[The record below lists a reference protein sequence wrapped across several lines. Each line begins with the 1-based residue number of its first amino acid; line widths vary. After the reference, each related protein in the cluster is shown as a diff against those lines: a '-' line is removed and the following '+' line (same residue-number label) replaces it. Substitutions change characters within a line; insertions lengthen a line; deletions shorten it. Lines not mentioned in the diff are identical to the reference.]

1 MIVAELRQTFP
12 LRILLKISRLPRST
26 FYYHLKASCT
36 DKHRADK
43 QAIMEVFERN
53 DSRYG
58 YRRITLELHK
68 NGIIINHKTVLK
80 LMKSLSIRGKQ
91 CKNGQYHSYKGEVGK
106 VAKNILNRDFTASKP
121 FEKLTTD
128 VTQFKVCN
136 DKVYL
141 SPVMD
146 LYNREIVA
154 YSVSLSPD
162 LAQIREMLQGLTEK
176 LPEGATPI
184 FHSDQGW
191 QYQHAEYQM
200 YLKEHNIIQS
210 MSRKGNCMDNGAMEN
225 FFGRLKVEMFYGE
238 KFETVEEFV
247 HRLKEYIDYWN
258 NERISLKLKG
268 MSPIQ
273 YRTHFH
279 TF

>member
-91 CKNGQYHSYKGEVGK
+91 CKNGQ
-106 VAKNILNRDFTASKP
+106 N
-121 FEKLTTD
+121 
-128 VTQFKVCN
+128 
-136 DKVYL
+136 
-141 SPVMD
+141 SP
-146 LYNREIVA
+146 
-154 YSVSLSPD
+154 
-162 LAQIREMLQGLTEK
+162 
-176 LPEGATPI
+176 
-184 FHSDQGW
+184 
-191 QYQHAEYQM
+191 QM
-200 YLKEHNIIQS
+200 
-210 MSRKGNCMDNGAMEN
+210 
-225 FFGRLKVEMFYGE
+225 
-238 KFETVEEFV
+238 
-247 HRLKEYIDYWN
+247 
-258 NERISLKLKG
+258 
-268 MSPIQ
+268 
-273 YRTHFH
+273 
-279 TF
+279 